1 MEVYLLAQIYLGSNP
16 MADVSPQGLARAAA
30 CYTQCLSGKELLG
43 AAVFLLCGFTGGGGG
58 GGVGPTVL
66 WIYWEDTHANDNPP
80 PNPAFSY
87 MRRFRDG
94 DNPVI
99 WDPSIAAWV

>member
-1 MEVYLLAQIYLGSNP
+1 MAAPTVNDLLNGATCYNSCIPDGMQEAVIIYLLTQL
-16 MADVSPQGLARAAA
+16 LA
-30 CYTQCLSGKELLG
+30 
-43 AAVFLLCGFTGGGGG
+43 GGGGG
-58 GGVGPTVL
+58 GGGGGGAQIL
-66 WIYWEDTHANDNPP
+66 WIYWENTHADDNPP

-99 WDPSIAAWV
+99 WDPSIASWV